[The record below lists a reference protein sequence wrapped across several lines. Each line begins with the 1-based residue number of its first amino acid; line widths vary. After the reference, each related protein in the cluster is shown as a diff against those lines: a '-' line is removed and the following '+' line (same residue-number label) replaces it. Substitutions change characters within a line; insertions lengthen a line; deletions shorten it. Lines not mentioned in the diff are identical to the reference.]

1 MTRNRIL
8 TVLALA
14 VMACVLGRGASAATL
29 ATAFDGLTFDRAT
42 SIQQVRGNPSRWF
55 VAERGGLIKTFSTND
70 LAAGASVALNIS
82 SYLQYTDTRPGNT
95 DSQQWGITSIAPSLS
110 FRTNGYMYVA
120 YNRRPMPGAPVSS
133 YLSRF
138 RANFASDPEGAIL
151 DPQSEQ
157 ILLTLDQTTQWHHIG
172 QILFGPGNYL
182 YIGTGDG
189 ANLLPDTRACR
200 AQDPRSLFGKILR
213 IDVNTVSP
221 GRPYGIPASNPY
233 PTGVNGAPEVYASG
247 FRNPWRFSFDRVNI
261 RDMWLGDA
269 GEAAWEEVDRVVK
282 LNFAAGQGNYGWPL
296 YEARRRTQMNCQHPV
311 LTPPVYAFTHAD
323 GGAAVIGGYVYR
335 GSAIPSLQGS
345 YIFAGFGVPKV
356 YRLAPPTYTSRS
368 DVATFPAPTGPSG
381 FYEELTSG
389 ELYAISSVGNWPVY
403 QLVP

>member
-8 TVLALA
+8 TVLILLG
-14 VMACVLGRGASAATL
+14 MSCVFGLDASAATL
-29 ATAFDGLTFDRAT
+29 ATAFGGLTFNQAT

-55 VAERGGLIKTFSTND
+55 VAERGGVIKTFSTNN

-82 SYLQYTDTRPGNT
+82 SHLQYTDTSANSA

-120 YNRRPMPGAPVSS
+120 YNRRPAPGAHVFS

-138 RANFASDPEGAIL
+138 EANFAANAEGAVI
-151 DPQSEQ
+151 DPGSEQ

-189 ANLLPDTRACR
+189 ANILPDTRACR

-213 IDVNTVSP
+213 IDVNTVSA
-221 GRPYGIPASNPY
+221 GKSYGIPVSNPY

-311 LTPPVYAFTHAD
+311 LTPPIYAFTHTD

-345 YIFAGFGVPKV
+345 YTKLHRG
-356 YRLAPPTYTSRS
+356 
-368 DVATFPAPTGPSG
+368 
-381 FYEELTSG
+381 
-389 ELYAISSVGNWPVY
+389 
-403 QLVP
+403 